1 MMSHQRSQIAD
12 LDWAAYFLTYPL
24 DRSPGERFVYDSG
37 ATYMLSALLQETTGQ
52 TLRAYLTP
60 RLFEPLAIDNPRW
73 DICPLGRTVG
83 GAGLHLTVAEI
94 CRFGRM
100 LLNEGTWQGAQLVPA
115 PYLTEATTR
124 QIDTGTSTTG
134 VDWTLGYGYQFW
146 LCRHGAYRGDGTDG
160 QFCIV
165 LPDLSAVVAI
175 TAQERRMQAVLDA
188 VWETIRPHL

>member
-1 MMSHQRSQIAD
+1 
-12 LDWAAYFLTYPL
+12 
-24 DRSPGERFVYDSG
+24 
-37 ATYMLSALLQETTGQ
+37 MLSALLQETTGQ

-73 DICPLGRTVG
+73 DIRPLGRTVG